1 MRYDYFHWHTTV
13 INGVFVKSYYLIYLE
28 EKLSLAGKA
37 LLMTDIETLSLIYGT
52 SGILGTAYL
61 CIAMS
66 SGLLAHRH
74 QGHGSGHQAGDQ
86 GGHHGG
92 HHGGSHGHAHG
103 DAGGSI
109 PAGDAPVT
117 GQTGRGLSGPGRVLG
132 KIEHSAHM
140 HLPHF
145 HTHAVWPVVVDYF
158 NPTSVAIM
166 LSLGGMVGFL
176 CLQISSFPKLLSLP
190 CAIVV
195 GLIARKVFFKLLEK
209 FSEVATVSTA
219 VKTETAIGGEATV
232 CLPISSGKT
241 GEVYYEIGGK
251 RFNSSARAQDENSSF
266 VRGQCV
272 RVTDI
277 KEGVFIVAESAASD
291 KTTR

>member
-1 MRYDYFHWHTTV
+1 M
-13 INGVFVKSYYLIYLE
+13 
-28 EKLSLAGKA
+28 AGKA
-37 LLMTDIETLSLIYGT
+37 LLMTDIETLSLIYGA
-52 SGILGTAYL
+52 SGTLGTAYL

-74 QGHGSGHQAGDQ
+74 QGHG
-86 GGHHGG
+86 GGHHGVEHG
-92 HHGGSHGHAHG
+92 AHHSRHHGGSQGQ
-103 DAGGSI
+103 GGISI
-109 PAGDAPVT
+109 PSSDAPAGAQAVP
-117 GQTGRGLSGPGRVLG
+117 GLSGRLLG

-145 HTHAVWPVVVDYF
+145 HTHALWPVLVDYF

-176 CLQISSFPKLLSLP
+176 CLQINSFPKLLSLP
-190 CAIVV
+190 CAMVA

-219 VKTETAIGGEATV
+219 VKTETAVGGEAIV
-232 CLPISSGKT
+232 CLPISKGRT

-251 RFNSSARAQDENSSF
+251 RFNSSARAKDENASF
-266 VRGQCV
+266 VRGQRV
-272 RVTDI
+272 WVTDI
-277 KEGVFIVAESAASD
+277 KESVFIVVEKNASD
-291 KTTR
+291 KTTCEV

>member
-1 MRYDYFHWHTTV
+1 M
-13 INGVFVKSYYLIYLE
+13 
-28 EKLSLAGKA
+28 AGKA
-37 LLMTDIETLSLIYGT
+37 LLMTDIETLSLIYGA
-52 SGILGTAYL
+52 SGILGMAYL

-66 SGLLAHRH
+66 SGLIAHRH
-74 QGHGSGHQAGDQ
+74 QGHG

-92 HHGGSHGHAHG
+92 HQHHSGHHGGTHGHAHG
-103 DAGGSI
+103 DAGSSI
-109 PAGDAPVT
+109 PVGDAPSGAQAT
-117 GQTGRGLSGPGRVLG
+117 PGLSGRALG

-145 HTHAVWPVVVDYF
+145 HTHAIWPVVVDYF

-176 CLQISSFPKLLSLP
+176 CLQINSLPKLLSLP

-219 VKTETAIGGEATV
+219 VSTETAIGGEATV
-232 CLPISSGKT
+232 CLPISSGRT

-251 RFNSSARAQDENSSF
+251 RFNSSARAEDGNASF
-266 VRGQCV
+266 GRGQRV

-277 KEGVFIVAESAASD
+277 KEGVFIVRETATLETGES
-291 KTTR
+291 